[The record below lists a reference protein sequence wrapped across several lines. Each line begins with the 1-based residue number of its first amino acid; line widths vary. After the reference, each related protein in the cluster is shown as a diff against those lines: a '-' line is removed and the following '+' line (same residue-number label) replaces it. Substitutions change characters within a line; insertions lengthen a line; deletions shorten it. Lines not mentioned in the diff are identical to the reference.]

1 MLEQEKNAQI
11 NLENALNLEET
22 FWKEKAKVKWHI
34 EGDRNTAYFHRLAK
48 IKQAS
53 SLITNMRNGD
63 VMLNEPEEV
72 SAHIVNHFTDLFT
85 QNSNTINNGMVEE
98 VIPNLITDR
107 INRILTILPNH
118 DEIHSAV
125 FSLNQDSAPSPD
137 GFGAVFFQKYSEII
151 KHDVIKAVLQFF
163 NSGWLLPNFNSNT
176 LVLIPKTNNADSVDQ
191 YRPIAVANFK
201 FKIISKILADRLAS
215 IMPAITSVQQ
225 RGFIRGRNIKD
236 CICLTSEAINV
247 LNKKSFGGNM
257 ALKVDI
263 EKAFDTLDWNF
274 LLRVLKAFGFN
285 DIFCNWI
292 QSILASAKISISING
307 KLHGFFSCS
316 RGVRQGDPLS
326 PLLFCLAEEVIS
338 RSTTK
343 LVREGKLKL
352 ILGSRNNPV
361 PSHILYAD
369 DIMLFCKASNSNIQA
384 LTNLFQ
390 KYAQISGQFV
400 NPQKS
405 FIYAGSINHHRLLN
419 IATSTG
425 FNIGS
430 LPFTYLGVPIFRGK
444 PKTIHLQPYVDKVK
458 TKLSSWKA
466 SLLSIAGRVQL
477 VKSVAQSILLHC
489 VSIYSWPVKLIK
501 DVERWMRNFIWSG
514 DVNQRKLVTVPWKK
528 VCSPLNEGGL
538 GIRSLSSIN
547 EGANLKLCWELCN
560 SNHHWA
566 QFLRC

>member
-1 MLEQEKNAQI
+1 LLEQEKNAQI